1 MNPNFKAILKN
12 NKSFIDLITAMLLK
26 SIKEEIDFLDNSI
39 LDKFRKDLD
48 KLCVLKFF
56 HDVSIY
62 REKYSDKN
70 KKVIINDNKKTTYEF
85 SLTPESLD
93 LIRVSKRFV
102 NDNIS
107 IMLEYTKEKNTIF
120 VLVNRELD
128 VRKILEHDSHIINEE
143 IVDFIKMTEDL
154 DLSMS
159 KGFDIKK
166 LKFPNVNKNLIKSGF
181 YL

>member
-1 MNPNFKAILKN
+1 MNPNFKTILKN
-12 NKSFIDLITAMLLK
+12 NKSFIDLITKILLK
-26 SIKEEIDFLDNSI
+26 RIKEEIDFLDNSI

-62 REKYSDKN
+62 RGKDSDKY
-70 KKVIINDNKKTTYEF
+70 KKVIINDNKKTTFEF
-85 SLTPESLD
+85 HLTAESLE
-93 LIRVSKRFV
+93 LISVSKRFV
-102 NDNIS
+102 NEEIS
-107 IMLEYTKEKNTIF
+107 IRLAYTKEKNNIF
-120 VLVNRELD
+120 VLVNKELEI
-128 VRKILEHDSHIINEE
+128 KEILEHESPIINEE

-166 LKFPNVNKNLIKSGF
+166 LKLPNINKNLIKSGF

>member
-1 MNPNFKAILKN
+1 MNPNFQTILKN
-12 NKSFIDLITAMLLK
+12 NKSFIDLITKILLK
-26 SIKEEIDFLDNSI
+26 RTKEEIDFLDNSI

-62 REKYSDKN
+62 RGKDSDKY
-70 KKVIINDNKKTTYEF
+70 KKVIINDNKKTTYKF
-85 SLTPESLD
+85 HLTAESLD
-93 LIRVSKRFV
+93 LICVSKRFV
-102 NDNIS
+102 NENLS

-120 VLVNRELD
+120 VLLKRELD
-128 VRKILEHDSHIINEE
+128 IRNILEHDSHIINDE

-166 LKFPNVNKNLIKSGF
+166 LKLPTLNKNLIKTGF